1 MSGFSTRLLLSCAA
15 IGVAGGIL
23 GIPNYHLFTAL
34 SVAAPFLMGL
44 AAGLYVLPGVVAQA
58 AFRRPGVGFLTTML
72 AGVVSAP
79 FTPTGFASVYGW
91 LWIAVIMELPY
102 AVALYRYWRAPVA
115 YALAVGAAG
124 LYTWM
129 WWTYYDM
136 GTYAAWAQALLPSL
150 LLVGLVGSTWLGRLV
165 AGRLAATGALRGL
178 RLPEDRRRRAAVPGA
193 ASPDPA
199 GADPARTAGT
209 GPVGAATPVVGAAAP
224 TA

>member
-102 AVALYRYWRAPVA
+102 AVTLYRYWKAPVA

-165 AGRLAATGALRGL
+165 AARLAATGALRGL
-178 RLPEDRRRRAAVPGA
+178 RLPEDRRRRAAGA
-193 ASPDPA
+193 AGDAARTDPA
-199 GADPARTAGT
+199 VPESPVADAP
-209 GPVGAATPVVGAAAP
+209 AP
-224 TA
+224 TPTA